1 MFIDYNF
8 IFIKVFAIFFYL
20 DKIYLGS
27 FLFKNYNK
35 CLETPFNLVSFLFCI
50 QSGKNFVNIRAKP
63 LQIWDKHVKNGHIKR
78 IMDSDMQSSVLEI
91 AGANISTNFIN
102 CPADPNQTLGIK
114 MPYLVLLIKYVREIL
129 KR

>member
-1 MFIDYNF
+1 
-8 IFIKVFAIFFYL
+8 
-20 DKIYLGS
+20 
-27 FLFKNYNK
+27 
-35 CLETPFNLVSFLFCI
+35 
-50 QSGKNFVNIRAKP
+50 
-63 LQIWDKHVKNGHIKR
+63 
-78 IMDSDMQSSVLEI
+78 MDSDMQSSVLEI